1 MYILSPQQAAKADKA
16 TIKNTG
22 ITSVDLMEYAA
33 TNCFQWL
40 HNNLHGGNIHIHV
53 SCGIGNNGGD
63 GLVIARH
70 LYKHNYKVNC
80 HIVNFSDTRTEEFIV
95 NYNRIKE
102 IGLTPIAIKS
112 ENDFPEI
119 NVDDIVIDAIFGN
132 GLNRNPESFTKKLIQ
147 FINSKKVFT
156 LAIDIPSGLFGDKSV
171 TDASAVLKASH
182 TLTFQTPKIA
192 FLLPENKDFV
202 NTWEVLDIG

>member
-1 MYILSPQQAAKADKA
+1 MYILSPQQTAKADKA
-16 TIKNTG
+16 TIENTG

-40 HNNLHGGNIHIHV
+40 HNKLHGGDIQIHV
-53 SCGIGNNGGD
+53 FCGIGNNGGD

-70 LYKHNYKVNC
+70 FYKHNYKVIC
-80 HIVNFSDTRTEEFIV
+80 HIVNFSDIRTEEFKI
-95 NYNRIKE
+95 NYNRVKE
-102 IGLTPIAIKS
+102 IGLSPIDIKS

-119 NVDDIVIDAIFGN
+119 NADDIVVDAIFGN

-147 FINSKKVFT
+147 YINGKKVFT
-156 LAIDIPSGLFGDKSV
+156 LAIDIPSGFFGDKSV
-171 TDASAVLKASH
+171 TDPSAVLKASH
-182 TLTFQTPKIA
+182 NLTFQTQKVA

-202 NTWEVLDIG
+202 NT